1 MMEEKERPV
10 ININIHGGN
19 NQILPVATKAE
30 QHFYFSGSADAAGRE
45 VAAGPW
51 TAVDEARLSVYVS
64 DREKLRGYIA
74 VLAACTTAIEV
85 GEAVVGMYVDEPRVT
100 QELIVKEVFISAL
113 LPFLVKVV
121 RGKGID
127 NLRHSINEAWTAYK
141 RNRQKK
147 GL

>member
-30 QHFYFSGSADAAGRE
+30 QHFYFSGSVDAAGRE
-45 VAAGPW
+45 VADGPW
-51 TAVDEARLSVYVS
+51 TVVDEARLSVYVS
-64 DREKLRGYIA
+64 DRDKLRGYIS
-74 VLAACTTAIEV
+74 VLAACTTAREV
-85 GEAVVGMYVDEPRVT
+85 GEAVVCMCVNEPRVT

>member
-30 QHFYFSGSADAAGRE
+30 QHFHFSGSADAAGRE

-74 VLAACTTAIEV
+74 VLAACTTAGEV
-85 GEAVVGMYVDEPRVT
+85 GEAVVGMCVDEPRVS
-100 QELIVKEVFISAL
+100 QDLIVREAFISAL

>member
-30 QHFYFSGSADAAGRE
+30 QHFHFSGSADAAGRE
-45 VAAGPW
+45 VAGGPW

-64 DREKLRGYIA
+64 DREKLRGYIS

-85 GEAVVGMYVDEPRVT
+85 GEDVVCMCVDEPRVT

>member
-1 MMEEKERPV
+1 M
-10 ININIHGGN
+10 
-19 NQILPVATKAE
+19 
-30 QHFYFSGSADAAGRE
+30 
-45 VAAGPW
+45 
-51 TAVDEARLSVYVS
+51 
-64 DREKLRGYIA
+64 
-74 VLAACTTAIEV
+74 
-85 GEAVVGMYVDEPRVT
+85 GEAVVCMCVDDPHVS
-100 QELIVKEVFISAL
+100 QDLIVKEVFISAL

>member
-64 DREKLRGYIA
+64 DREKLRGYIS
-74 VLAACTTAIEV
+74 VLAACTTAREV
-85 GEAVVGMYVDEPRVT
+85 GEAVVDMCVDEPRVT
-100 QELIVKEVFISAL
+100 QELIVREVFISAL

>member
-1 MMEEKERPV
+1 MEEKERPV

-30 QHFYFSGSADAAGRE
+30 QHFHFSGSADAAGRE
-45 VAAGPW
+45 EAAGPW
-51 TAVDEARLSVYVS
+51 TVADEARLSVYVS

-74 VLAACTTAIEV
+74 VLAACTTAREV
-85 GEAVVGMYVDEPRVT
+85 GEAVVGMCVDEPRVT
-100 QELIVKEVFISAL
+100 QELIVREVFISAL

-147 GL
+147 SL

>member
-30 QHFYFSGSADAAGRE
+30 QHFHFSGSADAAGRE

-51 TAVDEARLSVYVS
+51 TAADETRLSVYVS
-64 DREKLRGYIA
+64 DKEKLRGYIA
-74 VLAACTTAIEV
+74 VLAACTTAREV
-85 GEAVVGMYVDEPRVT
+85 GEAVVGMCVDEPRVS
-100 QELIVKEVFISAL
+100 QDLIVREAFISAL

>member
-30 QHFYFSGSADAAGRE
+30 QHFHFSGSADAAGRE
-45 VAAGPW
+45 VADGPW

-74 VLAACTTAIEV
+74 VLAACTTAGEV
-85 GEAVVGMYVDEPRVT
+85 GEAVVGMCVNEPRVT

>member
-1 MMEEKERPV
+1 MEEKERPV

-30 QHFYFSGSADAAGRE
+30 QHFHFSGSADAAGRE
-45 VAAGPW
+45 EAGGPW
-51 TAVDEARLSVYVS
+51 TVADEARLSVYVS

-74 VLAACTTAIEV
+74 VLAACTTAGEV
-85 GEAVVGMYVDEPRVT
+85 GEAVVSMCVDEPRVT

-147 GL
+147 SL

>member
-30 QHFYFSGSADAAGRE
+30 QHFHFSGSADAAGRE

-74 VLAACTTAIEV
+74 VLAACTTAREV
-85 GEAVVGMYVDEPRVT
+85 GEAVVGMCVDEPRVS
-100 QELIVKEVFISAL
+100 QDLIVREAFISAL

>member
-30 QHFYFSGSADAAGRE
+30 QHFHFSGSADAAGRE
-45 VAAGPW
+45 VATGPW

-74 VLAACTTAIEV
+74 VLAACTTAGEV
-85 GEAVVGMYVDEPRVT
+85 GEAVVGMCVDDPRVT
-100 QELIVKEVFISAL
+100 QKLIVREAFISAL

>member
-19 NQILPVATKAE
+19 NQILPVATKAG
-30 QHFYFSGSADAAGRE
+30 QHFHFSGSADAAGRE

-51 TAVDEARLSVYVS
+51 TVVDEARLSVYVS
-64 DREKLRGYIA
+64 DREKPRVYIA
-74 VLAACTTAIEV
+74 VLAACTTAGEV
-85 GEAVVGMYVDEPRVT
+85 GEAVVGMCVDEPRVS
-100 QELIVKEVFISAL
+100 QDLIVKEVFISAL

>member
-45 VAAGPW
+45 VADGPW
-51 TAVDEARLSVYVS
+51 TVADEARLSVYVS

-74 VLAACTTAIEV
+74 VLAACTTAGEV
-85 GEAVVGMYVDEPRVT
+85 GEAVVCMCVNEPRVT
-100 QELIVKEVFISAL
+100 QELIVREVFISAL

>member
-30 QHFYFSGSADAAGRE
+30 QHFHFSGSADAAGRE
-45 VAAGPW
+45 MADGPW
-51 TAVDEARLSVYVS
+51 TAADEARLSVYVS
-64 DREKLRGYIA
+64 DRKKLRGYIA
-74 VLAACTTAIEV
+74 VLAACTTAGEV
-85 GEAVVGMYVDEPRVT
+85 GEAVVGMCVNEPRVT

-147 GL
+147 SL

>member
-1 MMEEKERPV
+1 MEEKERPV

-30 QHFYFSGSADAAGRE
+30 QHFHFSGFADAAGRE
-45 VAAGPW
+45 VAGGPW

-74 VLAACTTAIEV
+74 VLAACTTAGEV
-85 GEAVVGMYVDEPRVT
+85 GEAVVDMCVNEPRVT

>member
-30 QHFYFSGSADAAGRE
+30 QHFYFSGSANAAGRE
-45 VAAGPW
+45 VADGPW
-51 TAVDEARLSVYVS
+51 TAVDEVRLSVYVS
-64 DREKLRGYIA
+64 DREKLRGYLA
-74 VLAACTTAIEV
+74 VLAACTTAREV
-85 GEAVVGMYVDEPRVT
+85 GEDVVCMCVDEPRVT

>member
-30 QHFYFSGSADAAGRE
+30 QHFHFSGSADAAGRE

-74 VLAACTTAIEV
+74 VLAACTTAGEV
-85 GEAVVGMYVDEPRVT
+85 GEAVVCMCVNEPRVT
-100 QELIVKEVFISAL
+100 QELIVREVFISAL

>member
-30 QHFYFSGSADAAGRE
+30 QHFHFSGSADAAGRE

-51 TAVDEARLSVYVS
+51 TAADEARLSVYVS
-64 DREKLRGYIA
+64 DREKLRGYIS

-85 GEAVVGMYVDEPRVT
+85 GEAVVGMCVDEPRVS
-100 QELIVKEVFISAL
+100 QDLIVREAFISAL

>member
-1 MMEEKERPV
+1 MMEEKERSV

-30 QHFYFSGSADAAGRE
+30 QHFHFSGSADAAGRE
-45 VAAGPW
+45 VADGPW
-51 TAVDEARLSVYVS
+51 TAADEARLSVYVS
-64 DREKLRGYIA
+64 DREKPRGYIA
-74 VLAACTTAIEV
+74 VLAACTTAREV
-85 GEAVVGMYVDEPRVT
+85 GEAVVGICVDEPRVT
-100 QELIVKEVFISAL
+100 QELIVREAFISAL

>member
-30 QHFYFSGSADAAGRE
+30 QHFHFSGSADAAGRE
-45 VAAGPW
+45 VADGPW
-51 TAVDEARLSVYVS
+51 TAADEARLSVYVS

-74 VLAACTTAIEV
+74 VLAACTTAREV

-121 RGKGID
+121 
-127 NLRHSINEAWTAYK
+127 
-141 RNRQKK
+141 
-147 GL
+147 

>member
-45 VAAGPW
+45 VADGPW

-74 VLAACTTAIEV
+74 VLAACTTAREV

-147 GL
+147 SL

>member
-30 QHFYFSGSADAAGRE
+30 QHFHFSGSADAAGRE

-74 VLAACTTAIEV
+74 VLAACTTAREV
-85 GEAVVGMYVDEPRVT
+85 GEAVVGMCVDEPRVS
-100 QELIVKEVFISAL
+100 QELIVKEAFISAL
-113 LPFLVKVV
+113 LSFLVKVV

>member
-30 QHFYFSGSADAAGRE
+30 QHFHFSGSADAAGRE

-74 VLAACTTAIEV
+74 VLAACTTAGEV
-85 GEAVVGMYVDEPRVT
+85 GEAVVGMCVDEPRVT

-127 NLRHSINEAWTAYK
+127 NLRHNINEAWTAYK

>member
-1 MMEEKERPV
+1 MEEKERPV

-30 QHFYFSGSADAAGRE
+30 QHFHFSGSADTAGRE

-51 TAVDEARLSVYVS
+51 TVADEARLSVYVS

-74 VLAACTTAIEV
+74 VLAACTTAGEV
-85 GEAVVGMYVDEPRVT
+85 GEAVVCMCVNEPRVT

-147 GL
+147 SL

>member
-1 MMEEKERPV
+1 MSSCPSV
-10 ININIHGGN
+10 SS
-19 NQILPVATKAE
+19 PP
-30 QHFYFSGSADAAGRE
+30 GSVVE
-45 VAAGPW
+45 
-51 TAVDEARLSVYVS
+51 AVPAVEAS

-74 VLAACTTAIEV
+74 VLAACTTAGEV
-85 GEAVVGMYVDEPRVT
+85 GEAVVGMCVDEPRVS
-100 QELIVKEVFISAL
+100 QDLIVREAFISAL